1 MENVGELLGEG
12 GKGYVGPLKIT
23 GGGGGGGCSHRPP
36 LPIPTPISSTK
47 RAR

>member
-23 GGGGGGGCSHRPP
+23 GGGGGGGGGGGLQPP
-36 LPIPTPISSTK
+36 ASSPYSY
-47 RAR
+47 AYIVN